1 MHVRIRAYIDK
12 CIHITHPQM
21 PRKESD
27 KNKTRNTE
35 TVPCHS
41 KCNSKSN
48 GSLGRPD
55 VRHQYINYRATD
67 KKDAYFAEETP
78 LDRQTDRRMF
88 YTHGRRRHTDTD
100 RGGPCCP
107 WAIDTPCDSGTAD
120 PWHQPG
126 SAGRK

>member
-1 MHVRIRAYIDK
+1 MHVHIRAYIDK
-12 CIHITHPQM
+12 CIHIIHPQM
-21 PRKESD
+21 PRKESA
-27 KNKTRNTE
+27 KNKKRNKE

-78 LDRQTDRRMF
+78 LDRQTEECFIR
-88 YTHGRRRHTDTD
+88 TGDTD
-100 RGGPCCP
+100 IQTQTGG
-107 WAIDTPCDSGTAD
+107 ARAAFGL
-120 PWHQPG
+120 
-126 SAGRK
+126 

>member
-1 MHVRIRAYIDK
+1 MHVHIRAYIDK

-21 PRKESD
+21 PRKESA
-27 KNKTRNTE
+27 KNKERNKE

-67 KKDAYFAEETP
+67 KKDAYFAEENALYARET
-78 LDRQTDRRMF
+78 QT
-88 YTHGRRRHTDTD
+88 YRH
-100 RGGPCCP
+100 RLGGPELP
-107 WAIDTPCDSGTAD
+107 LGYRYPV
-120 PWHQPG
+120 
-126 SAGRK
+126 